1 MSVILGWL
9 YNNTEGA
16 LPVVMIAH
24 ASHSMPRIGDAAGDV
39 PAVFDMLSGDAVF
52 YLFSASIIALYAESQ
67 TLTRDGTL
75 PVVPGQLGE
84 CVPEQERTAD

>member
-1 MSVILGWL
+1 
-9 YNNTEGA
+9 
-16 LPVVMIAH
+16 MIAH

-52 YLFSASIIALYAESQ
+52 YLFSASITALYAESQ

-75 PVVPGQLGE
+75 PAIPAASAQRACTGAEEG
-84 CVPEQERTAD
+84 C